1 MKKLLSL
8 FLAVVMIFALAACGA
23 EKAPQP
29 GEAPEV
35 SDEAAPAEAPA
46 ETQEETPAEAPADTE
61 KAEVKV
67 AVLKGPTALGALHMM
82 DQAEKGELSENY
94 QFTLAGAPDE
104 ILGSIIKG
112 EFDIAAVPTNVASVL
127 YNKTEGA
134 VQLLALNTLGVLY
147 CVENGDTVNSFADL
161 NGKTVYCVG
170 QGATPEYALKYLL
183 TKNGLDPEKD
193 VTIEFKAE
201 AAEAAALLAEG
212 EGIAVLPQPFVT
224 AAMAK
229 NENLRVAFDFNE
241 EWAKLGENS
250 AITMGCVVV
259 QKKFAEENP
268 AVVENFLK
276 AYEESVNFT
285 NSEETLPQAAELAV
299 NYGIIP
305 AAPIAQ
311 KAIPQCSIVFVAGDE
326 MKSIAG
332 EFLSI
337 LFDANPASVGGKLP
351 EADFYYNAK

>member
-8 FLAVVMIFALAACGA
+8 ILALTMLLALTACGTT
-23 EKAPQP
+23 EKPQTGAVP
-29 GEAPEV
+29 EASEEAIPSEAPDGEEK
-35 SDEAAPAEAPA
+35 EA
-46 ETQEETPAEAPADTE
+46 
-61 KAEVKV
+61 VKI

-82 DQAEKGELSENY
+82 DLAEKGETPDNY
-94 QFTLAGAPDE
+94 EFTLAGSPDE

-112 EFDIAAVPTNVASVL
+112 EFDIAAVPTNMSSVL

-134 VQLLALNTLGVLY
+134 IQLLALNTLGVLY
-147 CVENGDTVNSFADL
+147 CVENGESVNSVADL
-161 NGKTVYCVG
+161 KGKTVYCVG

-193 VTIEFKAE
+193 LTIQFKAE

-229 NENLRVAFDFNE
+229 NENLRIAFDFNE
-241 EWAKLGENS
+241 EWEKLGENS
-250 AITMGCVVV
+250 AITMGCVIV

-268 AVVENFLK
+268 EIVERFLQS
-276 AYEESVNFT
+276 YEQSVNFS
-285 NSEETLPQAAELAV
+285 NSDETLAQAAELAV

-311 KAIPQCSIVFVAGDE
+311 KAIPKCSIVFIAGDM
-326 MKSIAG
+326 MKSITE
-332 EFLSI
+332 EFLNI
-337 LFDANPASVGGKLP
+337 LFEANPASVGGKLP

>member
-1 MKKLLSL
+1 MKKLLSML
-8 FLAVVMIFALAACGA
+8 LALTMVFALAACGSTEEPQPTA
-23 EKAPQP
+23 APEENEEVVPSEAPVAEEKA
-29 GEAPEV
+29 
-35 SDEAAPAEAPA
+35 D
-46 ETQEETPAEAPADTE
+46 
-61 KAEVKV
+61 VKV
-67 AVLKGPTALGALHMM
+67 AVLKGPTALGALQMM
-82 DQAEKGELSENY
+82 DLAEKGETADNY
-94 QFTLAGAPDE
+94 EFTLAGSPDE

-147 CVENGDTVNSFADL
+147 CVENGESVNSVADL
-161 NGKTVYCVG
+161 KGKTVYCVG

-229 NENLRVAFDFNE
+229 NENLRIAFDFNK
-241 EWAKLGENS
+241 EWEKLGENS
-250 AITMGCVVV
+250 AITMGCVLV

-268 AVVENFLK
+268 EAVERFLQS
-276 AYEESVNFT
+276 YEQSVNFT
-285 NSEETLPQAAELAV
+285 NSEETLAQAAELAV

-305 AAPIAQ
+305 AAPIAE

-326 MKSIAG
+326 MKSIA
-332 EFLSI
+332 EQFINI
-337 LFDANPASVGGKLP
+337 LYEANPASVGGKLP

>member
-1 MKKLLSL
+1 MKKLLSML
-8 FLAVVMIFALAACGA
+8 LALTMVFALAACGST
-23 EKAPQP
+23 EAPQP
-29 GEAPEV
+29 TAAPEENEEVVPSEAPV
-35 SDEAAPAEAPA
+35 AE
-46 ETQEETPAEAPADTE
+46 E
-61 KAEVKV
+61 KADVKV
-67 AVLKGPTALGALHMM
+67 AVLKGPTALGALQMM
-82 DQAEKGELSENY
+82 DLAEKGETADNY
-94 QFTLAGAPDE
+94 EFTLAGSPDE

-147 CVENGDTVNSFADL
+147 CVENGESVNSVADL
-161 NGKTVYCVG
+161 KGKTVYCVG

-229 NENLRVAFDFNE
+229 NENLRIAFDFNK
-241 EWAKLGENS
+241 EWEKLGENS
-250 AITMGCVVV
+250 AITMGCVLV

-268 AVVENFLK
+268 EAVERFLQS
-276 AYEESVNFT
+276 YEQSVNFT
-285 NSEETLPQAAELAV
+285 NSEETLAQAAELAV

-305 AAPIAQ
+305 AAPIAE

-326 MKSIAG
+326 MKNIA
-332 EFLSI
+332 EQFLNI
-337 LFDANPASVGGKLP
+337 LYEANPASVGGKLP

>member
-1 MKKLLSL
+1 MKKLLSML
-8 FLAVVMIFALAACGA
+8 LALTMVFALAACGST
-23 EKAPQP
+23 EAPQP
-29 GEAPEV
+29 TAVPEENEEVVPSEAPV
-35 SDEAAPAEAPA
+35 AE
-46 ETQEETPAEAPADTE
+46 E
-61 KAEVKV
+61 KADVKV
-67 AVLKGPTALGALHMM
+67 AVLKGPTALGALQLMEL
-82 DQAEKGELSENY
+82 AEKGETADNY
-94 QFTLAGAPDE
+94 EFTLAGSPDE

-147 CVENGDTVNSFADL
+147 CVENGESVNSVADL
-161 NGKTVYCVG
+161 KGKTVYCVG

-229 NENLRVAFDFNE
+229 NENLRIAFDFNE
-241 EWAKLGENS
+241 EWEKLGENS
-250 AITMGCVVV
+250 AITMGCVLV

-268 AVVENFLK
+268 EAVERFLQS
-276 AYEESVNFT
+276 YEQSVNFT
-285 NSEETLPQAAELAV
+285 NSEETLAQAAELAV

-305 AAPIAQ
+305 AAPIAE

-326 MKSIAG
+326 MKNIA
-332 EFLSI
+332 EQFLNI
-337 LFDANPASVGGKLP
+337 LYEANPASVGGKLP